1 LDLSA
6 ILVADSADGE
16 LEHVKL
22 RPWLFCY
29 IRMTSGNTFQQFDH
43 ALGIHAANSRTPL
56 HFISSF
62 GPAGDVSFK
71 ANLRIPQSNK
81 AN

>member
-1 LDLSA
+1 MP
-6 ILVADSADGE
+6 VADTADGE
-16 LEHVKL
+16 LEHVQL

-43 ALGIHAANSRTPL
+43 ALGIRAAKAAPL
-56 HFISSF
+56 CISS
-62 GPAGDVSFK
+62 PASDQRGDVSFK
-71 ANLRIPQSNK
+71 ANPGIPQSNK